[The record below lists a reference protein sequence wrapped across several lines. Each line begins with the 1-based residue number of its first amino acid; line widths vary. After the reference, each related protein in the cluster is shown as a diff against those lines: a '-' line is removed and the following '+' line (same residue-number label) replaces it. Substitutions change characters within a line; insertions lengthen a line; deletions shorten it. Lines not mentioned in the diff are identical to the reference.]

1 MQAKIKTQ
9 RNLNAFNK
17 MAQFKY
23 LATKI
28 TNQNCMHEEIKYY
41 YRYIIDYIYIMPATI
56 RYGINRIQITNK
68 MQLFT
73 RIYYS
78 NVYL

>member
-1 MQAKIKTQ
+1 
-9 RNLNAFNK
+9 

-23 LATKI
+23 LATI
-28 TNQNCMHEEIKYY
+28 VINQNCMHEEIK
-41 YRYIIDYIYIMPATI
+41 RADYIHRMIATI
-56 RYGINRIQITNK
+56 RSRINHTEITNK

-78 NVYL
+78 TVY

>member
-1 MQAKIKTQ
+1 
-9 RNLNAFNK
+9 

-23 LATKI
+23 LATI
-28 TNQNCMHEEIKYY
+28 VTNQNFMHKEIK
-41 YRYIIDYIYIMPATI
+41 RADYIHRTIATI
-56 RYGINRIQITNK
+56 RSRINHTEITNK

-78 NVYL
+78 TVY